1 VVPPF
6 NRAEL
11 GCILS
16 LLGCGPSGPGFSVR
30 RPESVSTH
38 IFWIRGRW
46 NVGQRPFF
54 LCIAVWD
61 GDDAWRPGPAYPRPE
76 NRQMKSPRR
85 YRGPWFTKSNGDPSR
100 ANTKDTRSQPLVVIR
115 VGAG

>member
-1 VVPPF
+1 MVSPF
-6 NRAEL
+6 NGTEL

-54 LCIAVWD
+54 LVH
-61 GDDAWRPGPAYPRPE
+61 
-76 NRQMKSPRR
+76 
-85 YRGPWFTKSNGDPSR
+85 SR
-100 ANTKDTRSQPLVVIR
+100 M
-115 VGAG
+115 G

>member
-1 VVPPF
+1 MVPPF

-38 IFWIRGRW
+38 IFWVRGRW

-61 GDDAWRPGPAYPRPE
+61 GDDACRPGPAYPRPE
-76 NRQMKSPRR
+76 NRQMKKPPALP
-85 YRGPWFTKSNGDPSR
+85 G
-100 ANTKDTRSQPLVVIR
+100 ALVHPE
-115 VGAG
+115 